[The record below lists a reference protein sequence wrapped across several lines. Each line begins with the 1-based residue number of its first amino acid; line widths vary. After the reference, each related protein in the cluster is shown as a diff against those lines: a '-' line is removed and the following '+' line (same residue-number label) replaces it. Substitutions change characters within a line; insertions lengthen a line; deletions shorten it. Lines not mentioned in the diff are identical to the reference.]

1 MLESQIR
8 LRRPLEDDREVMF
21 DILEKSLKPYMSVN
35 IGSSKNLL
43 VIDKKIIDEYIKN
56 DNYFCV
62 VAEINSKIAG
72 WLAGSGKSEILSQH
86 GCAFGDFYIEEIVID
101 SVYRRKGI
109 GTILINSIKQND
121 FKAMVVDTPAINKD
135 AIAFYKNL
143 GFKGVQGLP
152 EEFTNSWARMSKQ
165 P

>member
-86 GCAFGDFYIEEIVID
+86 GCAFGDFYI
-101 SVYRRKGI
+101 
-109 GTILINSIKQND
+109 
-121 FKAMVVDTPAINKD
+121 
-135 AIAFYKNL
+135 
-143 GFKGVQGLP
+143 
-152 EEFTNSWARMSKQ
+152 
-165 P
+165 